1 MRNVQILVVNSITQP
16 GPEAAGQVVVAA
28 SHGGLIAGA
37 IAAAKQVRGVIF
49 NDAGGGKD
57 GAGFASLLPLE
68 QMGMAAV
75 TVARRSARIGD
86 GEHMHRYGVVS
97 HTNALARRCCVV
109 VGMPCAEAAQGLM
122 AAPMPSGPPFTWTE
136 GRYRLAHL
144 PVRVVGCDSVTL
156 VQPQDADQILVIGS
170 HAALHAGP
178 SSALGVRATA
188 AFFHD
193 AGSWGEAHGLSR
205 LPVLAQRGIPAA
217 AVHHESARIGDAR
230 SMYATGV
237 ISFCNTTALELGWHA
252 GMGVQDAITL
262 AGTLT
267 QPEALV
273 A

>member
-68 QMGMAAV
+68 QMGLACATV
-75 TVARRSARIGD
+75 TRRSARIGD

-97 HTNALARRCCVV
+97 HTNALARLCGVV
-109 VGMPCAEAAQGLM
+109 VGMPCAEAAQGLV
-122 AAPMPSGPPFTWTE
+122 AAPMPCGPPFTWRE
-136 GRYRLAHL
+136 GRHL
-144 PVRVVGCDSVTL
+144 LCHSPSLVMGCDSVTL
-156 VQPQDADQILVIGS
+156 VQPQDAHRILVIGS

-178 SSALGVRATA
+178 ASALGVPATA

-205 LPVLAQRGIPAA
+205 LPVLAQRGTPAA
-217 AVHHESARIGDAR
+217 AVHHQSARIGDAR

-237 ISFCNTTALELGWHA
+237 ISFCNTTALELGWRA
-252 GMGVQDAITL
+252 GMGVQDAIAL
-262 AGTLT
+262 AGAFT
-267 QPEALV
+267 QPEALF